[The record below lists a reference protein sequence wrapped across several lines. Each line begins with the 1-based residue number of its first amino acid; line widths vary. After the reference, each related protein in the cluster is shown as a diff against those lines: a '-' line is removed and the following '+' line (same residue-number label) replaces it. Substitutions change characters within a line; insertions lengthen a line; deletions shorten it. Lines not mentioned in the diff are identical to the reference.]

1 MNLPKFRYR
10 SQPLTGLN
18 KQNCE
23 GYKPSHRWH
32 PIYRKRGESY
42 EDLWKRMDSDLL
54 DVTRFPKDLDGV
66 HVIAAVEGFLVTL
79 DPKGVW
85 PVLHPYSTKK
95 PINA

>member
-10 SQPLTGLN
+10 SRPLTGLN
-18 KQNCE
+18 RQNPE

-42 EDLWKRMDSDLL
+42 EDLWMRMDSALL
-54 DVTRFPKDLDGV
+54 DATRFPDDLDGV

-85 PVLHPYSTKK
+85 PVLHPYS
-95 PINA
+95 